1 VEPGWALT
9 SKRYNVF
16 AIVILAGAV
25 APACGERV
33 EQGMDAGHF
42 FRGHTGCFVDEPAL
56 GAVHERITV
65 LVAAPARPF
74 GSADDDTG
82 GVMLA
87 VDGEPPSEYG
97 PGELARS
104 CRCQTHALV
113 EASAEII
120 ARREF
125 GAPDNLIGRVEGA
138 ADLLDELPVDG
149 GGVGAGDD
157 EEFGFGK

>member
-1 VEPGWALT
+1 M
-9 SKRYNVF
+9 
-16 AIVILAGAV
+16 
-25 APACGERV
+25 

-87 VDGEPPSEYG
+87 VDGEPPREYG
-97 PGELARS
+97 PGELTRS
-104 CRCQTHALV
+104 CRRQTHALV
-113 EASAEII
+113 EASAEVA

-125 GAPDNLIGRVEGA
+125 GTPDNLIGRVEGA
-138 ADLLDELPVDG
+138 ADLLDELPVRPRVPCDVEEESAQVDG
-149 GGVGAGDD
+149 GGVGAGND
-157 EEFGFGK
+157 EEFGFGM